1 MAKNKSKSKS
11 TSSNNAEENFQEAAE
26 SGQGMTL
33 QSVFEE
39 LLKDTYGAEKQIV
52 KALPNLVEAAMSE
65 ELQQAFEDHLEQTK
79 EQVTRLEQIFSMLGI
94 NRMAKECKAMQ
105 GLLEEGDE
113 VIENFEEGTVRD
125 CALIVAAQK
134 VEHYEIAAYG
144 SLCELAEVL
153 GLHRVADILDTT
165 LEEEEETDQL
175 LTSIAET
182 VNDQAMEESEEY
194 ATA

>member
-113 VIENFEEGTVRD
+113 VIETFEEGTVRD